1 MAVDCC
7 NLSEMIGLI
16 AHQKPVVYLS
26 LDQRPENRNGFRF
39 VKQRKQTAERLQQS
53 IGNSTYPDTRSRVLA
68 AVDFMGL
75 QPYVD
80 RERIGVIG
88 ICGMGGI
95 ALNAVAVDK
104 RVKAVVASTM
114 YDMSRVM
121 SKGYNDSVT
130 PEQREQAL
138 EKMSLQRWEDAANG
152 KPSYQ
157 PAYNKLKGGEAQF
170 LVDYADYYMTKRG
183 YHPRAVNSGNSWS
196 VTTPMAFMNFPLMT
210 YIKEISPR
218 PILFIHG
225 EKAHS
230 LYFSKTAYEAANQPK
245 ELLIVKNATHVDLY
259 DRMDKIPFDNIT
271 AFFNKNL
278 NK

>member
-1 MAVDCC
+1 MH
-7 NLSEMIGLI
+7 G
-16 AHQKPVVYLS
+16 
-26 LDQRPENRNGFRF
+26 
-39 VKQRKQTAERLQQS
+39 
-53 IGNSTYPDTRSRVLA
+53 
-68 AVDFMGL
+68 
-75 QPYVD
+75 
-80 RERIGVIG
+80 
-88 ICGMGGI
+88 
-95 ALNAVAVDK
+95 
-104 RVKAVVASTM
+104 
-114 YDMSRVM
+114 MSRVM
-121 SKGYNDSVT
+121 LKGRIIGTTRAGVGEEESSA
-130 PEQREQAL
+130 QG
-138 EKMSLQRWEDAANG
+138 SCG
-152 KPSYQ
+152 KPANRHTGIPAYQ

-245 ELLIVKNATHVDLY
+245 ELLIVNNATHVDLY

>member
-1 MAVDCC
+1 M
-7 NLSEMIGLI
+7 
-16 AHQKPVVYLS
+16 Q
-26 LDQRPENRNGFRF
+26 
-39 VKQRKQTAERLQQS
+39 QTANRH
-53 IGNSTYPDTRSRVLA
+53 T
-68 AVDFMGL
+68 
-75 QPYVD
+75 
-80 RERIGVIG
+80 G
-88 ICGMGGI
+88 IP
-95 ALNAVAVDK
+95 A
-104 RVKAVVASTM
+104 
-114 YDMSRVM
+114 
-121 SKGYNDSVT
+121 
-130 PEQREQAL
+130 
-138 EKMSLQRWEDAANG
+138 
-152 KPSYQ
+152 YQ

-210 YIKEISPR
+210 SIKEISPR